1 MRFRQLA
8 AYPASAV
15 IALALLSSP
24 RPAFAQAEQA
34 PASVAAPTP
43 AMESFVQV
51 WTAIR
56 DTHWQESPG
65 GLDWQAIREEFE
77 PRIAA
82 AGSREE
88 TRSILSA
95 MLGRLGQSHFGII
108 PQSVYADLDAGSGG
122 QYTTGI
128 DVRLLGDDVVVT
140 EVIAGSPAEAAGVRP
155 GWVLLALGD
164 RRVDAVIERLAE
176 VAKSRGLELRLV
188 IATTLRQWLSGPANG
203 TIAASFLDGNDER
216 VDLELTTAPPR
227 GTLSRFG
234 NLPPIPVW
242 YEDRRYG
249 DTTYIR
255 VDAFLDVPRVM
266 ASFEQSVRVCAPCDG
281 IVIDLRGN
289 GGGIAAMAMGMSGF
303 LTAEKG
309 FQLGTM
315 FTRGVELKFVVN
327 PRANPFEGPVA
338 ILIDSTSASTTEI
351 FAGGLQDLGRAR
363 IFGTRSAGAALPS
376 VIERLPNGDGFQHA
390 IGNYVSANGQA
401 LEGAGVTPDDVI
413 ELDRGALLDGIDPV
427 LTAALQWIAA
437 Q

>member
-1 MRFRQLA
+1 MRLA
-8 AYPASAV
+8 HALTYLGTAFV
-15 IALALLSSP
+15 ALAPVSSP
-24 RPAFAQAEQA
+24 PPAFAQAEA
-34 PASVAAPTP
+34 ALDPAPTL
-43 AMESFVQV
+43 AMESFVQA

-56 DTHWQESPG
+56 DTHWQEAPG

-77 PRIAA
+77 PRIAVA
-82 AGSREE
+82 RSGDE
-88 TRSILSA
+88 TRSILSE

-108 PQSVYADLDAGSGG
+108 PQSVYADLDSGSGG

-140 EVIAGSPAEAAGVRP
+140 EVTAGSPADAAGVRP
-155 GWVLLALGD
+155 GWVLLSLGD
-164 RRVDAVIERLAE
+164 REVDAVIERLAE
-176 VAKSRGLELRLV
+176 VAASRSLELGLV

-203 TIAASFLDGNDER
+203 TIAATFLDQNDVQVE
-216 VDLELTTAPPR
+216 LELPTAPPR

-249 DTTYIR
+249 NTTYLR
-255 VDAFLDVPRVM
+255 FDAFLDVPRVM
-266 ASFEQSVRVCAPCDG
+266 ADFENSVRACAPCDG
-281 IVIDLRGN
+281 IIIDLRGN

-315 FTRGVELKFVVN
+315 YMRGMELRFVVN
-327 PRANPFEGPVA
+327 PRADPFEGPVA
-338 ILIDSTSASTTEI
+338 ILIDSTSASTAEI
-351 FAGGLQDLGRAR
+351 FAGGLKDLERAR
-363 IFGTRSAGAALPS
+363 VFGTKSAGAALPS

-390 IGNYVSANGQA
+390 IGNYVSASGQA
-401 LEGAGVTPDDVI
+401 LEGDGVTPDEVI
-413 ELDRGALLDGIDPV
+413 ELDRQSLLEGIDPV
-427 LTAALQWIAA
+427 LTAALAWIEA